1 VTPKTSTS
9 PEKGADAAQAPS
21 SRGARQE
28 PGRHAFMASPNPRHL
43 NCVRCGKPANAHLS
57 TELQRATAI
66 AHFKRAVQR
75 IREGDT
81 PSARLE
87 AEAALRILEER

>member
-1 VTPKTSTS
+1 MTPKMVQGP
-9 PEKGADAAQAPS
+9 PEPKRAATGSGGPHPYTPS
-21 SRGARQE
+21 A
-28 PGRHAFMASPNPRHL
+28 NPRTTG
-43 NCVRCGKPANAHLS
+43 CVRCGKPASAHLS
-57 TELQRATAI
+57 SELQRATAI
-66 AHFKRAVQR
+66 AHFERAVQR